1 MTGPVWQKWM
11 DQDDSVDG
19 GRRLVCG
26 WMGEHMDTKRQDGDA
41 EGGGEWCTGILLML
55 HFGKGL
61 LVRSGG
67 RFSKIQKG

>member
-1 MTGPVWQKWM
+1 MAGEDWFA
-11 DQDDSVDG
+11 DG
-19 GRRLVCG
+19 GTYG
-26 WMGEHMDTKRQDGDA
+26 HKKQDGDA